1 MRVDVVPLEWV
12 NNVWSK
18 VEPFFIEAAKHGD
31 DYSVEQLKVF
41 ATRGDWLLLVAVE
54 EENKICG
61 AMLLNFFNRPNA
73 RIAFVMAVGGKL
85 ISTKE
90 TFEQFKAIVASRG
103 ATEIEGAARES
114 VARLWRQ
121 NFGFVEKHR
130 IVGVKL

>member
-1 MRVDVVPLEWV
+1 MRMDVVPIEWV
-12 NNVWSK
+12 NNVWPS

-41 ATRGDWLLLVAVE
+41 ATQGNWLLLVMVE
-54 EENKICG
+54 EENKVCG
-61 AMLLNFFNRPNA
+61 AMLVNFFNRPNA
-73 RIAFVMAVGGKL
+73 RIAFVMAIGGKL
-85 ISTKE
+85 ISTNE
-90 TFEQFKAIVASRG
+90 LFEQFKNIVAARG